1 MLAIVLSGAAN
12 FGAMQAGA
20 LEILLQQGI
29 KPEMLVGTSAGALNA
44 IYLGADPSSK
54 GIEGL
59 KDVWRAAGPD
69 QVGVARPFTIL
80 RRMLVNQDSL
90 IDNAALAKF
99 LGAKLPLEL
108 GTFGA
113 LHEKSGI
120 KAFAVAVHM
129 RSASLR
135 VFGDRPE
142 DRLLDGAMASS
153 AVPPYLPPW
162 KVDGERYLD
171 GGVYSK
177 LPLMVAVARGATRI
191 LALDVTYA
199 MGTRST
205 AEGTIGVSGY
215 ALSLMVEAQTA
226 MEIEWARMT
235 GVDLHIIQL
244 LAPTEVPFWDYTR
257 AEDLIERGRRIVK
270 QSLER
275 RPVRFSP
282 AWRIMLRMAAR
293 KLPIHPLH
301 TAEMPELP
309 RARPPSDSGD
319 DGGLDSDKQT
329 EEKGS

>member
-20 LEILLQQGI
+20 LEILLQQGL

-44 IYLGADPSSK
+44 IYLGANPSR
-54 GIEGL
+54 EGVEEL
-59 KDVWRAAGPD
+59 QDLWRAAGPE

-80 RRMLVNQDSL
+80 RRMIVNQDSL
-90 IDNAALAKF
+90 IDNTPLVKF
-99 LGAKLPLEL
+99 LRSRLPMEL

-113 LHEKSGI
+113 LREKTGI
-120 KAFAVAVHM
+120 KTYAVAVQM

-142 DRLLDGAMASS
+142 DKLLDGALASS

-162 KVDGERYLD
+162 EVDGERYLD

-177 LPLMVAVARGATRI
+177 LPLIVAVARGATRI
-191 LALDVTYA
+191 VALDVTYA

-215 ALSLMVEAQTA
+215 GLSLMVEAQTA
-226 MEIEWARMT
+226 LEIEWARMT

-244 LAPTEVPFWDYTR
+244 LAPPEVPFWDYTR
-257 AEDLIERGRRIVK
+257 ADDLIKRGRRIAK
-270 QSLER
+270 RSLEH
-275 RPVRFSP
+275 RPVRFLP
-282 AWRIMLRMAAR
+282 AWRVWLRMASR
-293 KLPIHPLH
+293 SLPIHPLH
-301 TAEMPELP
+301 ALDMPELP
-309 RARPPSDSGD
+309 RARPHSSSGD
-319 DGGLDSDKQT
+319 EGDPDM
-329 EEKGS
+329 EEQSEQKGN